1 MSLNCERPNRGRK
14 PLVSVEINGGRRAL
28 VFLLPRTPCLSKVRS
43 DGLIKRG
50 VSESVDEIFPCA
62 ARFDS
67 MGFGLVSFERVTV
80 DSSIQV
86 GVSGPTVWVK
96 VEGKGSFLN
105 SGNLKEFSREMLDRG
120 YREFVVDLADCAMMD
135 STFMGTM
142 ASVALRLKEIGH
154 GHLHIVHCGN
164 RSQQLLSGLGL
175 DQIFDIH
182 SDGTGTPECEA
193 LEQASRSQTLD
204 SRKKEQAETML
215 EAHEALC
222 EAAPENIFRFKDVLD
237 FLRQDLRHETSSK

>member
-1 MSLNCERPNRGRK
+1 MRLKRRVPNQ
-14 PLVSVEINGGRRAL
+14 LVRH
-28 VFLLPRTPCLSKVRS
+28 FPCL
-43 DGLIKRG
+43 
-50 VSESVDEIFPCA
+50 

-67 MGFGLVSFERVTV
+67 MGFGLISFGRVTV

-86 GVSGPTVWVK
+86 GVRGPTVWVK

-105 SGNLKEFSREMLDRG
+105 SGNLKEFAREMLDRG

-182 SDGTGTPECEA
+182 SDGTDAPECGA

-237 FLRQDLRHETSSK
+237 FLRQDLHHETPSK

>member
-1 MSLNCERPNRGRK
+1 MA
-14 PLVSVEINGGRRAL
+14 VSVNRERADRCGKS
-28 VFLLPRTPCLSKVRS
+28 LLYVGVRS
-43 DGLIKRG
+43 NGRVPSSSIVLPDAAFCVPGSESFPEAFLSPASIDSMPSGLI
-50 VSESVDEIFPCA
+50 FW
-62 ARFDS
+62 
-67 MGFGLVSFERVTV
+67 LVTV

-86 GVSGPTVWVK
+86 GVRGPTVWVK

-120 YREFVVDLADCAMMD
+120 YREFIVDLAGCAMMD

-142 ASVALRLKEIGH
+142 ASVALRLKELGH
-154 GHLHIVHCGN
+154 GHLHIVHCRN

-182 SDGTGTPECEA
+182 SDGASAPECAA
-193 LEQASRSQTLD
+193 LEQATKEQSSN
-204 SRKKEQAETML
+204 SRKMDQTETML

-222 EAAPENIFRFKDVLD
+222 QAAPENIFRFKDVLD
-237 FLRQDLRHETSSK
+237 FLRQDLHHE